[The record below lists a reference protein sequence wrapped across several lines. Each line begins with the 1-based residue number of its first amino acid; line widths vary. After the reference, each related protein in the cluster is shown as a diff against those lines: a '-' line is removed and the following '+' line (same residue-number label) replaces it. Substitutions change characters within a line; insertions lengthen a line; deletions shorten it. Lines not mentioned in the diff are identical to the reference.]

1 MTTTTSIGGTFANPS
16 WFSQPEE
23 SEVFISAYRPMR
35 VAGADLATPI
45 TRDLGPWVRC
55 VLFFGTMT
63 YYDGGAARIV
73 PVTADQWH
81 IDLSDVLFRET
92 REGPHTVLASPS
104 RIDGVE
110 ISEETYRERV
120 EAALGLVLAFE
131 GRNIAHSRLFEMK
144 AAVTSNQLSAVSPT
158 FENPL
163 TFPAPN
169 LSPTRL
175 ELLVSAGHSIDA
187 LPPEVRSR
195 VQLSL
200 RWYEQG
206 MASSG
211 IDAFIRLWIAIETLC
226 MPNTTDIRPLVA
238 LLARAGGV
246 DEREIRERYKIGRV
260 FGLRG
265 LIVHNGGR
273 PAIHAFLLDFLGAI
287 YGDALA
293 ETLGIHTAS
302 RIVAVFSQPGFDLRS
317 YLP

>member
-1 MTTTTSIGGTFANPS
+1 MTTTATIGETFANPA
-16 WFSQPEE
+16 WFSQPEQ
-23 SEVFISAYRPMR
+23 SEVFLSAYRPMR
-35 VAGADLATPI
+35 VAGPDLATPI
-45 TRDLGPWVRC
+45 IRDLGPWVRC
-55 VLFFGTMT
+55 VFFYGTMT

-73 PVTADQWH
+73 PMTADQWH
-81 IDLSDVLFRET
+81 IDLSDVVFRET
-92 REGPHTVLASPS
+92 AEGPHTVLASPS

-110 ISEETYRERV
+110 IGEETYRERA
-120 EAALGLVLAFE
+120 EGALGLLLAFE

-144 AAVTSNQLSAVSPT
+144 AGIAANQLSAVSPT

-163 TFPAPN
+163 TFPAPDM
-169 LSPTRL
+169 SPTRL
-175 ELLVSAGHSIDA
+175 ELLVTAGSSIDA
-187 LPPEVRSR
+187 LSPDVRSR
-195 VQLSL
+195 VELSL

-206 MASSG
+206 MASIG

-238 LLARAGGV
+238 LLARASGL
-246 DEREIRERYKIGRV
+246 EKSEIRERYKIGRV

-273 PAIHAFLLDFLGAI
+273 PAIHAFLLDFLGAV

-293 ETLGIHTAS
+293 ETLGIQTAS
-302 RIVAVFSQPGFDLRS
+302 RISAVFSQPGFDLRS